1 MSRQITK
8 GLRRRGQSSKPKR
21 QGLGA
26 VLGGAAGLLL
36 LAGGYLWM
44 LGGTTP
50 PRPIGVGG
58 PFSLTAS
65 DGAAVTDRNF
75 RGRYMLLYFGY
86 TSCQDVCPV
95 TLSAVADALDV
106 LGSRSIRVQPLFVT
120 VDPQRDTP
128 DVLRR
133 YVATFTPRLLGLTG
147 TQSQIRQIEQSYR
160 VSSAVHPTGPGSAG
174 YTMDHSSVL
183 YLIGPD
189 GRFLAPIRADEGG
202 QEMANDIAR
211 HLSS

>member
-1 MSRQITK
+1 MPARNFK
-8 GLRRRGQSSKPKR
+8 PKRRGQSPQPERK
-21 QGLGA
+21 GLVA

-50 PRPIGVGG
+50 PRIAAVGG

-65 DGAAVTDRNF
+65 NGETVTDRDF
-75 RGRYMLLYFGY
+75 RGRYVLLYFGY
-86 TSCQDVCPV
+86 TSCEDVCPV

-106 LGSRSIRVQPLFVT
+106 LGPQSARLQPLFVT

-128 DVLRR
+128 DVLRQ
-133 YVATFTPRLLGLTG
+133 YVANFTPRLLGLTG
-147 TQSQIRQIEQSYR
+147 TQSQIRQMEQSYR
-160 VSSAVHPTGPGSAG
+160 VTSAVHPGSPRPAG

-189 GRFLAPIRADEGG
+189 GHFLAPIRADEGG
-202 QEMANDIAR
+202 HDMASDIAR
-211 HLSS
+211 HLS

>member
-1 MSRQITK
+1 
-8 GLRRRGQSSKPKR
+8 
-21 QGLGA
+21 
-26 VLGGAAGLLL
+26 LLL

-44 LGGTTP
+44 LGGTAP
-50 PRPIGVGG
+50 PRTMAVGG

-65 DGAAVTDRNF
+65 DGATVTDRQF

-95 TLSAVADALDV
+95 TLSAVTEALDL
-106 LGSRSIRVQPLFVT
+106 LGPRSARVQPLFVT

-133 YVATFTPRLLGLTG
+133 YVASFTPRLLGLTG
-147 TQSQIRQIEQSYR
+147 TPSQIRQMEQTYR
-160 VSSAVHPTGPGSAG
+160 VSSSVHPGSPGSAG

-189 GRFLAPIRADEGG
+189 GVFLAPIRADESG
-202 QEMANDIAR
+202 QAMASDIAR
-211 HLSS
+211 HLS